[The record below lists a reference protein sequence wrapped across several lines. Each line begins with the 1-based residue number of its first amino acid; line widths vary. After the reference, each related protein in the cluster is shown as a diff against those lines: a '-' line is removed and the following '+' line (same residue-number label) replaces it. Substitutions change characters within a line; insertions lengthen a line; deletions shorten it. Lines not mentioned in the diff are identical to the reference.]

1 MREIYLRPF
10 QRVIRNLRQKNLDG
24 PGCIMTSY
32 NKLNGVSCSHN
43 ERLLK
48 DILREEWGY
57 EGLVM
62 SDWYVLG
69 KHTCK
74 QVLLFDFL

>member
-1 MREIYLRPF
+1 
-10 QRVIRNLRQKNLDG
+10 
-24 PGCIMTSY
+24 MTSY

-69 KHTCK
+69 KHTFK
-74 QVLLFDFL
+74 QVLLFDVL